1 MTTRA
6 PNAPLSKTE
15 LVVLALIADGLTNR
29 EAAKA
34 LNRSVK
40 TVEGHLT
47 RIYQRLGVRNHA
59 EATRMAVA
67 MGVVPVAFGGVG
79 PPQANGALK

>member
-6 PNAPLSKTE
+6 PTAPLSKTE

-29 EAAKA
+29 EAAKQ
-34 LNRSVK
+34 LNRSPK
-40 TVEGHLT
+40 TIDGHRT

-67 MGVVPVAFGGVG
+67 MGVVPVEFAGVG
-79 PPQANGALK
+79 RRGGAS